1 MPDHLTS
8 AFNNRRV
15 FVTDDNSDP
24 IADFSLPINTIDGN
38 KIYDFTLSNSAVIKA
53 LVGQAGW
60 LDTEI
65 VSQEYVL
72 QCDSPTLTPGGVYTD
87 SLEVSMSTGTTGGV
101 IYYTTDGS
109 EPSEASMEYTSSFTI
124 TESTTVRA
132 LCTKTDFEDSDVTT
146 AAYVIEEAP
155 TQPEMSTQPQS
166 QAVNAC
172 QTATLSGMATGTP
185 ELTYQWFKDGV
196 VIGGEVEPELEIP
209 AARKADAGD
218 YTLVVLNSAGSVTSS
233 IATLTV
239 NGDDSACTEAPP
251 TIVTQPLT
259 QSAAAC
265 SAVTLSVA
273 ATGPSPL
280 SYQWMKDGSDIQGET
295 GTSLIIDP
303 ATSADG
309 GKYSVRVSNSFGS
322 TTSDE
327 ATLTI
332 TGDDSSCTNQPP
344 AFVTQPVSQ
353 TVTACNSVT
362 FTSSVNG
369 TRPFTYKWSKDGIM
383 IADATE
389 SMFTIDQATLADA
402 GAYTLTVSNSF
413 GEVTSTAATL
423 TVTGDDSACKDPTTG
438 STKVFLPVIVR

>member
-1 MPDHLTS
+1 MS
-8 AFNNRRV
+8 AE
-15 FVTDDNSDP
+15 DNSP
-24 IADFSLPINTIDGN
+24 
-38 KIYDFTLSNSAVIKA
+38 
-53 LVGQAGW
+53 
-60 LDTEI
+60 
-65 VSQEYVL
+65 
-72 QCDSPTLTPGGVYTD
+72 DSPEGKPGSKPETNQEDAELDQATATAEASAAEEGSADSSEGNAGDQEDEQIRGLKDQLLRQMAEVENVKRRASRDVENAHKFATEKLLSEMFPVLD
-87 SLEVSMSTGTTGGV
+87 SLEKAVETASATEGAEAIAEGVELSLKLFVDTLGKNGVEQIDLLVSTRQPQPVVRFTGKGGV
-101 IYYTTDGS
+101 H
-109 EPSEASMEYTSSFTI
+109 P
-124 TESTTVRA
+124 
-132 LCTKTDFEDSDVTT
+132 
-146 AAYVIEEAP
+146 
-155 TQPEMSTQPQS
+155 
-166 QAVNAC
+166 
-172 QTATLSGMATGTP
+172 
-185 ELTYQWFKDGV
+185 
-196 VIGGEVEPELEIP
+196 
-209 AARKADAGD
+209 
-218 YTLVVLNSAGSVTSS
+218 
-233 IATLTV
+233 
-239 NGDDSACTEAPP
+239 
-251 TIVTQPLT
+251 
-259 QSAAAC
+259 
-265 SAVTLSVA
+265 
-273 ATGPSPL
+273 GPRV
-280 SYQWMKDGSDIQGET
+280 
-295 GTSLIIDP
+295 IDP